1 MRFSRPL
8 FLAGFIALAGV
19 AGLARPA
26 SRAGLPFPLQLE
38 MRVPFEPTAFPSVGQ
53 TYLAYELYVTNFAGN
68 PIGLRRIEVPDAER
82 ESPTPIAAFEDGQL
96 DAVLQVV
103 GGSGPAGGS
112 SPVQL
117 APGSTT
123 VAFMWLA
130 LAGQSH
136 VPSRLRH
143 RVVTTDSEAQVAA
156 IGTHHDELHVLGH

>member
-19 AGLARPA
+19 AGLHFRPPVRVCP
-26 SRAGLPFPLQLE
+26 SRCSS
-38 MRVPFEPTAFPSVGQ
+38 RCVFPSSPRHSP
-53 TYLAYELYVTNFAGN
+53 AAG
-68 PIGLRRIEVPDAER
+68 
-82 ESPTPIAAFEDGQL
+82 AAFEGGQL

-143 RVVTTDSEAQVAA
+143 RLVTTDSEAQVAA
-156 IGTHHDELHVLGH
+156 IGLRRGLRKRAVVALFENAPRSLLPLLDRLLESHP